1 MSWMRSRSLAAV
13 WVAIA
18 TVRAAGAQAPRDAHW
33 SFEGNHGRYCISYL
47 VDPALVAKLLPSDA
61 KPAPAGTGAG
71 LHPFLTRTVQDE
83 PRFAQWIPA
92 AICVARYDRVT
103 ADGKVLAQGK
113 KDHPLIIVTNAVA
126 VQSPRGIPEAT
137 DLLLDVMSDQR
148 SLQRAGDDVGLEMG
162 GITVTSRIRIEGDDP
177 DVAMEV
183 DGAIVHW
190 SGHATGEP
198 SVGTTH
204 SMSFGYAARRS
215 ASLMIREEWTPETS
229 RLMVGALQISGRNT
243 LAKALGASPVRAVG
257 PEEVGGTTTWTFHI
271 QTKR

>member
-1 MSWMRSRSLAAV
+1 MRPRSIAAV
-13 WVAIA
+13 LIA
-18 TVRAAGAQAPRDAHW
+18 MAVVPAVGAQAPSDTHW
-33 SFEGNHGRYCISYL
+33 SFEGNEGRYCISYL
-47 VDPALVAKLLPSDA
+47 IDPTLVSKLLPSDA

-71 LHPFLTRTVQDE
+71 LHPFLARTVQDE

-92 AICVARYDRVT
+92 AICIGTYDQVT

-113 KDHPLIIVTNAVA
+113 KDHPIVVVTNAIA

-137 DLLLDVMSDQR
+137 YLLLDVMTDQR
-148 SLQRAGDDVGLEMG
+148 SLQRAGDNVGLDIA
-162 GITVTSRIRIEGDDP
+162 GITVTSRIRVEGDDP

-183 DGAIVHW
+183 DGATFHW
-190 SGHATGEP
+190 SGHATGES

-215 ASLMIREEWTPETS
+215 NSLLIQEEWTPETS

-243 LAKALGASPVRAVG
+243 FAKALGASPVRAVG
-257 PEEVGGTTTWTFHI
+257 PEEVGGTMAWTFHN
-271 QTKR
+271 QTNR